1 MLILD
6 VIKLCADR
14 GGDYFSVASPR
25 SCNIAWSLL
34 FSSENVQSLLQII
47 GPDNCH
53 LFPLMPFVRGVL
65 SYILD
70 CCIYFIIINCS
81 FSNQHMNIRDC
92 RNNWRIAGSGQML
105 NCVPKN
111 VMTQDKITAP
121 PTHCCPTWSTYMHT
135 YIGNFKYNERPDI
148 ILAFV
153 KQPAL
158 FYLFSVVF

>member
-6 VIKLCADR
+6 VIELCADR
-14 GGDYFSVASPR
+14 GGDYFSVASPW

-81 FSNQHMNIRDC
+81 FSNQHMNIRDS

-105 NCVPKN
+105 NCVPK
-111 VMTQDKITAP
+111 MWWLKTRSQHLL
-121 PTHCCPTWSTYMHT
+121 PTVSTWSTYMHT
-135 YIGNFKYNERPDI
+135 YIGDFKYNERPDI
-148 ILAFV
+148 ILPFV

>member
-6 VIKLCADR
+6 VIELCADR
-14 GGDYFSVASPR
+14 GGDYFSVASPW

-53 LFPLMPFVRGVL
+53 LFLLMPFVRGVL

-81 FSNQHMNIRDC
+81 FSNQHMNIRDS

-105 NCVPKN
+105 NCVPK
-111 VMTQDKITAP
+111 MWWLKTRSQ
-121 PTHCCPTWSTYMHT
+121 HLLHT
-135 YIGNFKYNERPDI
+135 VVQHG
-148 ILAFV
+148 
-153 KQPAL
+153 AL
-158 FYLFSVVF
+158 TCTLT